1 MPISHYSQLP
11 NTEPETYDKVQERVN
26 LDGDPPAGLLFHVA
40 APGSDGGMWVF
51 NVWESREDFDRFE
64 QERLMPA
71 VREVFGEDP
80 GQPPMRSVNEIH
92 HFVAP

>member
-40 APGSDGGMWVF
+40 APGSDGGMC
-51 NVWESREDFDRFE
+51 E
-64 QERLMPA
+64 
-71 VREVFGEDP
+71 GE
-80 GQPPMRSVNEIH
+80 G
-92 HFVAP
+92 A